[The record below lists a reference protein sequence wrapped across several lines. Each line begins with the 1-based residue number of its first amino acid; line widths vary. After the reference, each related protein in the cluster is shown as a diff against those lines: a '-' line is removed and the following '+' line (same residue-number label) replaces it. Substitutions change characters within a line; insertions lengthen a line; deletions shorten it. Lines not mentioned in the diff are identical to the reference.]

1 MLKRLWLILGPVLV
15 AAVLAFMTIM
25 LYPLSSSKEVSYQTE
40 KEYSV
45 ALSAN
50 SFKQSTIK
58 KAALTDSKHRF
69 IPFFGSSEWSRF
81 DTMNPAIL
89 AQGYDRG
96 YRPYMLGERG
106 SASLTHYLGMQ
117 QMEAGISGKKA
128 VYVVS
133 PQWFTREGTSPAA
146 FAKFFSTSQ
155 LTDFLLNQKG
165 TKADRVAAKRLLR
178 MQKNGVMSELVTK
191 VAQGRKLTASEK
203 SAIERRHQFA
213 LKQEA
218 LFGHVFPTAYR
229 YNHVVVPR
237 AKALPQPFSY
247 EALERL
253 ATAEGKA
260 ATSNN
265 DLQIQN
271 SFFKQRIKGRLP
283 KLKGFQRSYSYL
295 QSPEYTD
302 LELVL
307 HEFAKNQTR
316 VMFVIPPVNERW
328 AAYSGLN
335 LEKYQQAVAKIK
347 YQLESQGF
355 HHILDLSKDGS
366 KDYFMQDTI
375 HLGWNGWLAFDKGV
389 NAFLTSEQPAPDY
402 HLQDIFLS
410 KKWANTTKVPY
421 EF

>member
-15 AAVLAFMTIM
+15 ALILVLTTVM
-25 LYPLSSSKEVSYQTE
+25 LYPLSRDKKTSYQTE

-50 SFKQSTIK
+50 SFKNSNVK
-58 KAALTDSKHRF
+58 KAALSDDKHRF
-69 IPFFGSSEWSRF
+69 APFFGSSEWSRF

-89 AQGYDRG
+89 AQGYNRG

-106 SASLTHYLGMQ
+106 SASLTQYFGMQ
-117 QMEAGISGKKA
+117 QIEAEMRGKKA

-133 PQWFTREGTSPAA
+133 PQWFTKEGTSPAA

-178 MQKNGVMSELVTK
+178 MQKDGSMSKLVEK
-191 VAQGRKLTASEK
+191 VAQGEALTSSEK
-203 SAIERRHQFA
+203 ETIKWRREFS

-218 LFGHVFPTAYR
+218 LFSHVLPTSYY
-229 YNHVVVPR
+229 YNHVVAPR
-237 AKALPQPFSY
+237 AKKLPETFSY
-247 EALERL
+247 EQLEKL
-253 ATAEGKA
+253 ATSEGKA

-265 DLQIQN
+265 HLQIQN
-271 SFFKQRIKGRLP
+271 NFFKHRLKGRLP

-295 QSPEYTD
+295 KSPEYTD

-307 HEFAKNQTR
+307 HEFAKTNTD
-316 VMFVIPPVNERW
+316 VMFVIPPVNARW

-335 LEKYQQAVAKIK
+335 LERYQQAVAKIK

-355 HHILDLSKDGS
+355 HHILDLSKDGG

-389 NAFLTSEQPAPDY
+389 NTFLTTEYPAPEY
-402 HLQDIFLS
+402 HLKDIFLT
-410 KKWANTTKVPY
+410 KKWANATHQSAIS
-421 EF
+421 